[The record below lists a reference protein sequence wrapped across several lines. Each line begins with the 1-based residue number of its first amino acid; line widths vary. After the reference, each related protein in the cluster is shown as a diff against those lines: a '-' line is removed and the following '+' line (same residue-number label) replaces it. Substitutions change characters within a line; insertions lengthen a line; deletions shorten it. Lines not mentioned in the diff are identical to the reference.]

1 MSISIRSKEDIK
13 NYFNNLGYDEIQY
26 SYNYNKSY
34 VGMQS
39 VNEIKNIHLITSTKE
54 FKIWLYELEL
64 YNSTTINKITNRFYN
79 RYPEQNNLLIFADL
93 SYTKLTFLNYIQ
105 GVNEKLKI
113 RKLNIED
120 SHFTTTDKNI
130 LNKLDIRKKT
140 ISDDMDIKDLHDEAF
155 NIEKVTDEF
164 FETFKKQID
173 YLSKN
178 IKGIEDK
185 EDRKNYSVLLLS
197 RMLFLYFIQKK
208 KWLDGKVDY
217 LYDRFLYCI
226 DYKEIN

>member
-79 RYPEQNNLLIFADL
+79 RYPEGN
-93 SYTKLTFLNYIQ
+93 
-105 GVNEKLKI
+105 
-113 RKLNIED
+113 
-120 SHFTTTDKNI
+120 
-130 LNKLDIRKKT
+130 
-140 ISDDMDIKDLHDEAF
+140 
-155 NIEKVTDEF
+155 
-164 FETFKKQID
+164 
-173 YLSKN
+173 
-178 IKGIEDK
+178 
-185 EDRKNYSVLLLS
+185 
-197 RMLFLYFIQKK
+197 
-208 KWLDGKVDY
+208 
-217 LYDRFLYCI
+217 
-226 DYKEIN
+226 

>member
-1 MSISIRSKEDIK
+1 MNIILKLSYIYKNYGYLWGNSMSISIRSKEDIK

-164 FETFKKQID
+164 FEKTNR
-173 YLSKN
+173 LS
-178 IKGIEDK
+178 I
-185 EDRKNYSVLLLS
+185 
-197 RMLFLYFIQKK
+197 
-208 KWLDGKVDY
+208 
-217 LYDRFLYCI
+217 
-226 DYKEIN
+226 